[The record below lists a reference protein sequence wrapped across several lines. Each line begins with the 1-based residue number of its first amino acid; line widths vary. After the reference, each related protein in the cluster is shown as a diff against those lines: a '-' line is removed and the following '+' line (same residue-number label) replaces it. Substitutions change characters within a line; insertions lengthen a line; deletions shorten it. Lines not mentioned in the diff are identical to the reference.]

1 MDKKDFFEDV
11 NKENKKI
18 ASLIK
23 EESDKTIIPDKM
35 NSEELNGLLNK
46 SNERKKQGKILKI
59 GTIAAC
65 LALIVGVFNVTYNYI
80 TNDNNSGTFNVVVNE
95 KNNESKSDNNE
106 SYSDIY
112 DKLKNLQIANNA
124 IYYGMKER
132 NGLKTAKSESTN
144 VADSSAS
151 SQSKSYNTNVQTQ
164 GVDEADIR
172 KIISDRT
179 DYPGVEI
186 EGLQF
191 YSGTQKKDLSQMK
204 TELEHL
210 DEFIGE
216 LKSESGFEAQV
227 LEYGPG
233 FFVPYFKKDKSED
246 VENILSE
253 FRALLESLNFK
264 GKVVLEMGRFLAA
277 ACGYYVTS
285 IVDMKVNKEQ
295 PYVIMDG
302 GINHLNYYGQA
313 MAMKQP
319 YCTQLDTD
327 GNEKTGGEEESW
339 NLCGALCT
347 VSDVVVKRFPLH
359 KPQLHDILVFERVG
373 AYSVTEGIYLF
384 LSRPLPRI
392 YFWTEGEGLRMVRDG
407 VHTDLLNSEK

>member
-1 MDKKDFFEDV
+1 MSSVFGFIKELTEKDHTPTPSYVFDLDKMKGFVKKVQSCLGESVQLCYAMKANPFLTGPMMEVVSSFEVCSPGEFRICERVGVPMERIVLSGVYKNPEDV
-11 NKENKKI
+11 EYVLSAYGGRGMYTVESLQHLQILNDTAVKLGMKI
-18 ASLIK
+18 AVLI
-23 EESDKTIIPDKM
+23 
-35 NSEELNGLLNK
+35 
-46 SNERKKQGKILKI
+46 R
-59 GTIAAC
+59 
-65 LALIVGVFNVTYNYI
+65 VT
-80 TNDNNSGTFNVVVNE
+80 SGNQF
-95 KNNESKSDNNE
+95 
-106 SYSDIY
+106 
-112 DKLKNLQIANNA
+112 
-124 IYYGMKER
+124 
-132 NGLKTAKSESTN
+132 
-144 VADSSAS
+144 
-151 SQSKSYNTNVQTQ
+151 
-164 GVDEADIR
+164 GVDEEDIR
-172 KIISDRT
+172 KMVSDRGN
-179 DYPGVEI
+179 YPGIEI

-191 YSGTQKKDLSQMK
+191 YLGTQKRELSQMK

-216 LKSESGFEAQV
+216 LKEVNGFETRV

-246 VENILSE
+246 VENVLGE
-253 FRALLESLNFK
+253 FKELLECLKFK

-277 ACGYYVTS
+277 TCGYYVTS
-285 IVDMKVNKEQ
+285 IVDMKVNKDQ

-319 YCTQLDTD
+319 YCVQLDAE
-327 GNEKTGGEEESW
+327 GNEKTEGEAEAW

-359 KPQLHDILVFERVG
+359 KPQIHDILVFERVG

-392 YFWTEGEGLRMVRDG
+392 YFWTEEGGLRMVREG
-407 VHTDLLNSEK
+407 VHTDLLNSER

>member
-1 MDKKDFFEDV
+1 MSSYGF
-11 NKENKKI
+11 
-18 ASLIK
+18 IK
-23 EESDKTIIPDKM
+23 ELIEKEHTPTPAYVFDLDKM
-35 NSEELNGLLNK
+35 KEFVKKVQSCLGESAQLCYAMKANPFLTGPMMDVVPTFEVCSPGEFRIC
-46 SNERKKQGKILKI
+46 ER
-59 GTIAAC
+59 
-65 LALIVGVFNVTYNYI
+65 VG
-80 TNDNNSGTFNVVVNE
+80 
-95 KNNESKSDNNE
+95 
-106 SYSDIY
+106 
-112 DKLKNLQIANNA
+112 
-124 IYYGMKER
+124 GMKITVLIR
-132 NGLKTAKSESTN
+132 VTSGN
-144 VADSSAS
+144 
-151 SQSKSYNTNVQTQ
+151 QF

-253 FRALLESLNFK
+253 FRALLESLNFN

-319 YCTQLDTD
+319 YCTQLDTE

>member
-1 MDKKDFFEDV
+1 MSSYGF
-11 NKENKKI
+11 
-18 ASLIK
+18 IK
-23 EESDKTIIPDKM
+23 ELIEKEHTPTPAYVFDLDKM
-35 NSEELNGLLNK
+35 KEFVKKVQSCLGESAQLCYAMKANPFLTGPMMDVVPTFEVCSPGEFRIC
-46 SNERKKQGKILKI
+46 ER
-59 GTIAAC
+59 
-65 LALIVGVFNVTYNYI
+65 VGVPMERIVLSGVYKNPEDMEYVLSTYGGKGVY
-80 TNDNNSGTFNVVVNE
+80 TV
-95 KNNESKSDNNE
+95 ES
-106 SYSDIY
+106 
-112 DKLKNLQIANNA
+112 LQHLQILNDTAVRL
-124 IYYGMKER
+124 GMKITVLIR
-132 NGLKTAKSESTN
+132 MTSGN
-144 VADSSAS
+144 
-151 SQSKSYNTNVQTQ
+151 QF

-253 FRALLESLNFK
+253 FRALLESLNFN

-319 YCTQLDTD
+319 YCTQLDTE

-359 KPQLHDILVFERVG
+359 EPQLHDILVFERVG

>member
-1 MDKKDFFEDV
+1 MSSYGF
-11 NKENKKI
+11 
-18 ASLIK
+18 IK
-23 EESDKTIIPDKM
+23 ELIEKEHTPTPAYVFDLDRMKEFVEKVQSCLGESAQLCYAMKANPFLTGPMMDVVPTFEVCSPGEFRIC
-35 NSEELNGLLNK
+35 
-46 SNERKKQGKILKI
+46 ER
-59 GTIAAC
+59 
-65 LALIVGVFNVTYNYI
+65 VGVPMERIVLSGVYKNPEDIEYVLSTYGGKGVY
-80 TNDNNSGTFNVVVNE
+80 TV
-95 KNNESKSDNNE
+95 ES
-106 SYSDIY
+106 
-112 DKLKNLQIANNA
+112 LQHLQILNDTAVRL
-124 IYYGMKER
+124 GMKITVLIR
-132 NGLKTAKSESTN
+132 VTSGN
-144 VADSSAS
+144 
-151 SQSKSYNTNVQTQ
+151 QF

-253 FRALLESLNFK
+253 FRALLESLNFN

-319 YCTQLDTD
+319 YCTQLDTE

-359 KPQLHDILVFERVG
+359 EPQLHDILVFERVG